1 MNQMD
6 TTQLK
11 QLLAK
16 YAEGYTSLEE
26 ERILQSFFTQ
36 EGQMDADL
44 LTWKH
49 HFMLL
54 KSGRDY
60 KFDTTNLEY
69 SLVNLIDDQ
78 EHSIQPLVRKLNL
91 HRFLIAASI
100 ALMIGI
106 SGIIFHQIQKNSS
119 KDTFTDPHLA
129 YNETQKTLLYIS
141 QKLNKGTKP
150 LSNIAKINTGTQQL
164 RKLEKMD
171 QSLGMLNLVS
181 FINRSS
187 NLKK

>member
-6 TTQLK
+6 IIQIK
-11 QLLAK
+11 QLLEK
-16 YAEGYTSLEE
+16 YAEGFTTLDE
-26 ERILQSFFTQ
+26 ERVLQSYFAQ
-36 EGQMDADL
+36 ERQMEVDM

-49 HFMLL
+49 QFMLL
-54 KSGRDY
+54 KAGRDY
-60 KFDTTNLEY
+60 KLDTTDLDNN
-69 SLVNLIDDQ
+69 LVNLIDSQ
-78 EHSIQPLVRKLNL
+78 EQRIQPSARKLNL
-91 HRFLIAASI
+91 QRFLIAASI
-100 ALMIGI
+100 ALLIGV
-106 SGIIFHQIQKNSS
+106 SGLVFHQIQKNSS
-119 KDTFTDPHLA
+119 KDTFTDPQLA
-129 YNETQKTLLYIS
+129 FNETQKTLLYIS

-164 RKLEKMD
+164 KKLEKMD